1 LSGLLLDGE
10 HGRVGDRGLAL
21 VDGLHS
27 AHGDGWFFPLV
38 DRLHGAHGDGLFF
51 GRRRRRW
58 FFGRHGRSIDRRG
71 HDLAAFSRL
80 SKRTPEEVDA
90 GDEREEGQEDEDN
103 EFLLNAAVLF
113 VRFPENFPL
122 VILFRNPPEPTEE
135 FVAGGDYDA
144 R

>member
-1 LSGLLLDGE
+1 LLLDGE
-10 HGRVGDRGLAL
+10 HGRVGDRGLPL

-27 AHGDGWFFPLV
+27 AHGDGW
-38 DRLHGAHGDGLFF
+38 FF

-80 SKRTPEEVDA
+80 SKQPPEEVDA

-103 EFLLNAAVLF
+103 EFLLNAAARSFLF

-135 FVAGGDYDA
+135 FEAGGDHDA